1 MAQPTRHTV
10 RRPTLEKWVRRGL
23 RGFEALSPSLAGWVA
38 FKAFLTPLRDYFPI
52 SDEEKAVLQSART
65 EIVLCERSEFSQRPF
80 GKPYRLQT
88 YVWGN
93 EADPTVLLLHGW
105 MASSS
110 HMGTF
115 VAPLLKAG
123 FRVVALDAPGHGRS
137 SGLNTD
143 IPAFAQGLSAVVHQL
158 GPVDGVIAHSFGGS
172 SAAYLLKEAPHSIAI
187 NNLVLLA
194 APSEISLMMDIIC
207 KGLGAS
213 PRLRQE
219 MEKRFVQRY
228 GNPSG
233 HYVVADMVV
242 DNPLPGLVIHDRDD
256 PLVPFSEG
264 ESIARSWPNSE
275 LIATD
280 GLGHGG
286 ILRDPAIINR
296 VVEFQ
301 LAHCTPRPTAP
312 SQVQA

>member
-1 MAQPTRHTV
+1 MAQSTRHTV

-23 RGFEALSPSLAGWVA
+23 RGFETLSPRLAGWVA

-52 SDEEKAVLQSART
+52 SDEEKAVLKSART
-65 EIVLCERSEFSQRPF
+65 EIVLCQRSRFSQRPF

-93 EADPTVLLLHGW
+93 DTDPTVLLLHGW

-110 HMGTF
+110 HMGSF

-137 SGLNTD
+137 GGINTD
-143 IPAFAQGLSAVVHQL
+143 IPAFAQALSAVVHQL

-172 SAAYLLKEAPHSIAI
+172 SAVYLLKEAPHSIAI

-194 APSEISLMMDIIC
+194 APSQISLMMDIIC

-219 MEKRFVQRY
+219 MEQRFIQRY
-228 GNPSG
+228 GNPSD

-242 DNPLPGLVIHDRDD
+242 DNSLPGLVIHDHDD

-264 ESIARSWPNSE
+264 ESIARSWAN
-275 LIATD
+275 
-280 GLGHGG
+280 
-286 ILRDPAIINR
+286 
-296 VVEFQ
+296 
-301 LAHCTPRPTAP
+301 C
-312 SQVQA
+312 